1 MRPLDSSPD
10 SWGAHKASVFP
21 HPGPAS
27 YDQLDVTS
35 PAALPASG
43 GDVVQAVE
51 AGMKYFDIVLGSF
64 SDTGKYFVRSIPVAP
79 SDATNGGQQ
88 TTYRLAWYVTATGAE
103 AANAAD
109 LSDEVVRLLGIG
121 PK

>member
-1 MRPLDSSPD
+1 MRPLDGSPD

-21 HPGPAS
+21 HAGPAS

-35 PAALPASG
+35 PAALPTAG
-43 GDVVQAVE
+43 GDLVEAVE
-51 AGMKYFDIVLGSF
+51 AGMKLFDFVVGGM
-64 SDTGKYFVRSIPVAP
+64 SDTGTYFVRTIPVQSSA
-79 SDATNGGQQ
+79 AFNGASQS
-88 TTYRLAWYVTATGAE
+88 TYRLVWYVTATGAE
-103 AANAAD
+103 VANAVD